1 MADRPFGA
9 RIDALHERAVRERE
23 AFEPPADPPDEARAM
38 AYLREGVGPALSVY
52 VEGRSG
58 DWVRFDPDDF
68 ARLERAMNA
77 WLECY
82 AGCHGVAI
90 EADCT
95 LRTAAE
101 ALIDTHDIG
110 DVARVLT
117 GVPARTPERPAADG

>member
-1 MADRPFGA
+1 MSDAALAD
-9 RIDALHERAVRERE
+9 RIDALHERATADRE
-23 AFEPPADPPDEARAM
+23 AFEPPADPPDEERAM
-38 AYLREGVGPALSVY
+38 GYLREGVGRALSVY
-52 VEGRSG
+52 VEARTGE
-58 DWVRFDPDDF
+58 WVRFEPDEF

-82 AGCHGVAI
+82 AGCYG
-90 EADCT
+90 ADIDAEFT

-117 GVPARTPERPAADG
+117 KVPERASHGADA